1 MEWVLFV
8 PLAAMALATAV
19 LVIVLQ
25 NPIYCALCLVGTF
38 FALSGLYLLL
48 HAQFIAMV
56 QIIIYAGAI
65 MVLFLFVIMLLDVGH
80 EPPPW
85 LRRDHP
91 RVVLGLV
98 LTALLLVELVAA
110 IGSRMSEGIRGPHTE
125 ELVKAVGNTQ
135 LVGRLL
141 FTDYLIAFEI
151 TSIILLIAIVGAMVL
166 ARRQPE

>member
-25 NPIYCALCLVGTF
+25 NPIYCALSLIGTF

-48 HAQFIAMV
+48 QAQFIAMV
-56 QIIIYAGAI
+56 QVIIYAGAI

-85 LRRDHP
+85 LRRDRP
-91 RVVLGLV
+91 R
-98 LTALLLVELVAA
+98 
-110 IGSRMSEGIRGPHTE
+110 
-125 ELVKAVGNTQ
+125 
-135 LVGRLL
+135 
-141 FTDYLIAFEI
+141 
-151 TSIILLIAIVGAMVL
+151 
-166 ARRQPE
+166 